1 MLRCVVRKML
11 FDKKM
16 ISGKRWCKKKIKRTP
31 LMPPMPPFYWTREQR
46 RSAAAP
52 SIVWRVDQC
61 RGRFWK
67 NESRGVRLH
76 ATKWHTWCGQKTKK
90 MVATTT
96 LPTCTHDGVGNCIG
110 QQEVPTFWWWKR
122 VQTNSPW
129 HPHWNQ
135 GHRPWFETSPLIK
148 RGQKIEKIIGGN
160 KKSWIETMINGRK
173 SKNNG

>member
-1 MLRCVVRKML
+1 MLSGKGWQENVVRKK
-11 FDKKM
+11 DDIRKKTRPP
-16 ISGKRWCKKKIKRTP
+16 GKKTKRTP

-67 NESRGVRLH
+67 NESRGVRCVLH

-90 MVATTT
+90 MIATTT
-96 LPTCTHDGVGNCIG
+96 LPTCTHYGVGNCIG

-148 RGQKIEKIIGGN
+148 QIVV
-160 KKSWIETMINGRK
+160 KK
-173 SKNNG
+173 

>member
-1 MLRCVVRKML
+1 MQEKNKTYPPDAPDAPVLL
-11 FDKKM
+11 DT
-16 ISGKRWCKKKIKRTP
+16 RTAP
-31 LMPPMPPFYWTREQR
+31 FCCRTIDRMAGRPMPWPFLKKR
-46 RSAAAP
+46 
-52 SIVWRVDQC
+52 
-61 RGRFWK
+61 K

-110 QQEVPTFWWWKR
+110 QQERYPRFGGEKGFKQIRHGIHTETRAIVHDLK
-122 VQTNSPW
+122 
-129 HPHWNQ
+129 HHHWSN
-135 GHRPWFETSPLIK
+135 K

-160 KKSWIETMINGRK
+160 KKPWIETMINGRK

>member
-1 MLRCVVRKML
+1 MQEKNKTYPPDAPDAPVLL
-11 FDKKM
+11 DT
-16 ISGKRWCKKKIKRTP
+16 RTAP
-31 LMPPMPPFYWTREQR
+31 FCCRTIDRMAGRPMPWPFLKKR
-46 RSAAAP
+46 
-52 SIVWRVDQC
+52 
-61 RGRFWK
+61 K
-67 NESRGVRLH
+67 NESRGVRCVLH

-148 RGQKIEKIIGGN
+148 QTVVKIKKIIGGRKN
-160 KKSWIETMINGRK
+160 SWIETMINGRK